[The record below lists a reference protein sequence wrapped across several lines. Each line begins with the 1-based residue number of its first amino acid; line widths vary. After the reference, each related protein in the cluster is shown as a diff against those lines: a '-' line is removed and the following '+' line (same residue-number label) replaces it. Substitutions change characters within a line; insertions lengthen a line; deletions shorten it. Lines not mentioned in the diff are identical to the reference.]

1 MAYEFKLTSLGDG
14 VSGKVTE
21 ILVKP
26 GDKVTKEQVVLV
38 VGTDKVD
45 AEMPVDVDGIV
56 EEILVKKGDEDTE
69 GARQA
74 AQHYGSS

>member
-1 MAYEFKLTSLGDG
+1 MAYEFKLPSLGDG

-26 GDKVTKEQVVLV
+26 GDKVSKDQVVLV

-45 AEMPVDVDGIV
+45 AEMPVDVDGV
-56 EEILVKKGDEDTE
+56 VKKFW
-69 GARQA
+69 
-74 AQHYGSS
+74 